1 MDIVRGPND
10 QPGGGSG
17 GSGGDDDREG
27 VGGDVMVVGTDER
40 RMHVRAYNHWVS
52 LLSGR
57 PCPLIDALD
66 PAGIADFGPNSVLL
80 DFTDGHADGVIRFL
94 GHALREESGTDSS
107 IVRLSQVPPR
117 SLLSRLTDH
126 YMQIIA
132 NRAPIGF
139 EAEFV
144 GHRGFPML
152 YRGILM
158 PFSSDGDA
166 IDYLYGVINWK
177 EVVDTATQ
185 SLLAAELA
193 ESRRAAPRRALP
205 AAAWADGP
213 SAALAATAPAADPA
227 AAPAPSLTERLVE
240 VRRQAAAARGSD
252 DRSPATLAALD
263 GAYDFLLATEREPAG
278 YAAMLVGAGLAVD
291 PRAPVEALV
300 RLVFGDAAENHA
312 NLLARAHR
320 AGVGEGELGEWIAR
334 TAGRPAAAPAI
345 VVPVA
350 PGDAA
355 YVLLL
360 ARAVDAGSVEIMGR
374 VDADPAQIA
383 AARNQ
388 LEH

>member
-1 MDIVRGPND
+1 MDIVRGSNE
-10 QPGGGSG
+10 QPG
-17 GSGGDDDREG
+17 GGDDDREG
-27 VGGDVMVVGTDER
+27 VGGDMMVVGTDER

-52 LLSGR
+52 LLAGR

-80 DFTDGHADGVIRFL
+80 DFTDGHDDGVIRFL

-185 SLLAAELA
+185 SQLAAELA
-193 ESRRAAPRRALP
+193 ESRRAAPRRAMP

-213 SAALAATAPAADPA
+213 SAALAAPAV
-227 AAPAPSLTERLVE
+227 APSLTERLVE
-240 VRRQAAAARGSD
+240 VRRQVEAARRAGD
-252 DRSPATLAALD
+252 DTAPSMQAALA

-278 YAAMLVGAGLAVD
+278 YAAMLVGAGLTVD

-300 RLVFGDAAENHA
+300 RLVFGEGQDDHA
-312 NLLARAHR
+312 RLLARAHR
-320 AGVGEGELGEWIAR
+320 AGVGEGELSDWIER
-334 TAGRPAAAPAI
+334 TAGRPAAATPPI

-350 PGDAA
+350 PGDAG

-360 ARAVDAGSVEIMGR
+360 ARAVDAGSVEILGR
-374 VDADPAQIA
+374 VDADDDLIT
-383 AARNQ
+383 AARDQ
-388 LEH
+388 LGL

>member
-1 MDIVRGPND
+1 MDIVRGPNE
-10 QPGGGSG
+10 QP
-17 GSGGDDDREG
+17 GDDDREG
-27 VGGDVMVVGTDER
+27 VGGDVLVVGTDER

-52 LLSGR
+52 LLGGR

-80 DFTDGHADGVIRFL
+80 DFTDGHDDGVIRFL
-94 GHALREESGTDSS
+94 GHALRDESGTDSS

-158 PFSSDGDA
+158 PFSSDGDT

-185 SLLAAELA
+185 SALAAELA
-193 ESRRAAPRRALP
+193 ESRRAAPRRPIP

-213 SAALAATAPAADPA
+213 SAALGKPAAT
-227 AAPAPSLTERLVE
+227 PSLTERLVE
-240 VRRQAAAARGSD
+240 TRRLAEAARGTAETSAA
-252 DRSPATLAALD
+252 SIAALA
-263 GAYDFLLATEREPAG
+263 GAYDFLLATERDSVG
-278 YAAMLVGAGLAVD
+278 YAAMLVGAGLTVD

-300 RLVFGDAAENHA
+300 RLVFGDTAEAHA
-312 NLLARAHR
+312 RTLARAHR
-320 AGVGEGELGEWIAR
+320 AGVGEGELGDWIER
-334 TAGRPAAAPAI
+334 TAGRPAAATREM

-350 PGDAA
+350 PGDDA

-360 ARAVDAGSVEIMGR
+360 ARAVDAGSVEILGR
-374 VDADPAQIA
+374 VDAGPGKID
-383 AARNQ
+383 AARRR
-388 LEH
+388 LGA

>member
-1 MDIVRGPND
+1 MDIVRGPNE
-10 QPGGGSG
+10 QPG
-17 GSGGDDDREG
+17 GGDDDREG

-52 LLSGR
+52 LLAGR

-80 DFTDGHADGVIRFL
+80 DFTDGHDDGVIRFL

-107 IVRLSQVPPR
+107 IVRLGQVPPR

-158 PFSSDGDA
+158 PFSSDGDT

-185 SLLAAELA
+185 SQLAAELV
-193 ESRRAAPRRALP
+193 ESRRAAPRRPIP

-213 SAALAATAPAADPA
+213 SAALAEPAAT
-227 AAPAPSLTERLVE
+227 PSLTERLVE
-240 VRRQAAAARGSD
+240 LRRQVEAARGTAET
-252 DRSPATLAALD
+252 SPATLAALA
-263 GAYDFLLATEREPAG
+263 GAYNFLLASERDPAG
-278 YAAMLVGAGLAVD
+278 YAAMLVGAGLSVD

-300 RLVFGDAAENHA
+300 RLVFGDAPEGHA
-312 NLLARAHR
+312 RLLARAHR
-320 AGVGEGELGEWIAR
+320 AGVGEGELGDWIER
-334 TAGRPAAAPAI
+334 TGGRPAAAPSI

-350 PGDAA
+350 PGDDAH
-355 YVLLL
+355 VLLL
-360 ARAVDAGSVEIMGR
+360 ARAVDAGSVEILGR
-374 VDADPAQIA
+374 IDADPAQIN
-383 AARNQ
+383 AARRM
-388 LEH
+388 LGA

>member
-1 MDIVRGPND
+1 MDIVRGPNE
-10 QPGGGSG
+10 QP
-17 GSGGDDDREG
+17 GGDDDREG
-27 VGGDVMVVGTDER
+27 VGGDVLVVGTDER

-52 LLSGR
+52 LLAGR

-80 DFTDGHADGVIRFL
+80 DFTDGHNDGVIRFL

-158 PFSSDGDA
+158 PFSSDGEA

-185 SLLAAELA
+185 SQLVAELA
-193 ESRRAAPRRALP
+193 ESRRAAPRRTMP

-213 SAALAATAPAADPA
+213 SAALAEPAA
-227 AAPAPSLTERLVE
+227 APSLTERLVE
-240 VRRQAAAARGSD
+240 VRRQVEVARGTADS
-252 DRSPATLAALD
+252 SPATQAALAA
-263 GAYDFLLATEREPAG
+263 AYDFLLASERDSAG
-278 YAAMLVGAGLAVD
+278 YAAMLVGAGLTVD

-300 RLVFGDAAENHA
+300 RLAFGEAKDGHA
-312 NLLARAHR
+312 RLLARAHR
-320 AGVGEGELGEWIAR
+320 AGVGENELSDWIER
-334 TAGRPAAAPAI
+334 TAGRPAAVPAI

-350 PGDAA
+350 PGDAD

-360 ARAVDAGSVEIMGR
+360 ARAVDAGSVEILGR
-374 VDADPAQIA
+374 VDADPAQID
-383 AARNQ
+383 AARRR
-388 LEH
+388 LEP

>member
-1 MDIVRGPND
+1 MDIVRGPNE
-10 QPGGGSG
+10 QP
-17 GSGGDDDREG
+17 GGDDDREG
-27 VGGDVMVVGTDER
+27 VGGDVLVVGTDER

-52 LLSGR
+52 LLAGR

-80 DFTDGHADGVIRFL
+80 DFTDGHNDGVIRFL

-158 PFSSDGDA
+158 PFSSDGDT

-185 SLLAAELA
+185 SQLTAELA
-193 ESRRAAPRRALP
+193 ESRRAAPRRTLP

-213 SAALAATAPAADPA
+213 SAGLSEPAI
-227 AAPAPSLTERLVE
+227 APSLAERLVE
-240 VRRQAAAARGSD
+240 VRRQVEVARGTSD
-252 DRSPATLAALD
+252 SSPATQAALAA
-263 GAYDFLLATEREPAG
+263 AYDFLLSSERDSAG
-278 YAAMLVGAGLAVD
+278 YATMLVGAGLTVD
-291 PRAPVEALV
+291 PRAPIDALV
-300 RLVFGDAAENHA
+300 RLTFSEMKDGHA
-312 NLLARAHR
+312 RLLARAHR
-320 AGVGEGELGEWIAR
+320 AGVGEGELCDWIER

-350 PGDAA
+350 PGDEG

-360 ARAVDAGSVEIMGR
+360 ARAVDAGSVEIVGR

-383 AARNQ
+383 AARDQ
-388 LEH
+388 LGA

>member
-1 MDIVRGPND
+1 MDIVRGPNE
-10 QPGGGSG
+10 QP
-17 GSGGDDDREG
+17 GGDDDREG

-52 LLSGR
+52 LLAGR

-80 DFTDGHADGVIRFL
+80 DFTDGHDDGVIRFL

-107 IVRLSQVPPR
+107 IVRMSQVPPR

-185 SLLAAELA
+185 SQLSAELA
-193 ESRRAAPRRALP
+193 ESRRAAPRRAMP

-213 SAALAATAPAADPA
+213 SAALAEPAA
-227 AAPAPSLTERLVE
+227 APSLTERLVE
-240 VRRQAAAARGSD
+240 ARRQVEVARGVDAASSTM
-252 DRSPATLAALD
+252 RAAL
-263 GAYDFLLATEREPAG
+263 GNAYDFLLATEREPAG
-278 YAAMLVGAGLAVD
+278 YAAMLVGAGLTVD

-300 RLVFGDAAENHA
+300 RLVFGAGHDDHA
-312 NLLARAHR
+312 RLLARAHR
-320 AGVGEGELGEWIAR
+320 AGVGEGELADWIER
-334 TAGRPAAAPAI
+334 TAGRPAAPAPAV

-350 PGDAA
+350 PDGDA

-360 ARAVDAGSVEIMGR
+360 ARAVDAGSVEILGR
-374 VDADPAQIA
+374 IDAQPAQID
-383 AARNQ
+383 AARRQ
-388 LEH
+388 LER

>member
-1 MDIVRGPND
+1 MDIVRGPNE
-10 QPGGGSG
+10 QP
-17 GSGGDDDREG
+17 GDDDREG

-52 LLSGR
+52 LLAGR
-57 PCPLIDALD
+57 PCPLIAALD

-80 DFTDGHADGVIRFL
+80 DFTDGHDDGVIRFL

-185 SLLAAELA
+185 SQLAAELT
-193 ESRRAAPRRALP
+193 ESRRAAPRRPIAA

-213 SAALAATAPAADPA
+213 SATLATPA
-227 AAPAPSLTERLVE
+227 AAPSLTDRLVE
-240 VRRQAAAARGSD
+240 LRRQADAARGMAET
-252 DRSPATLAALD
+252 SPTTLAALA
-263 GAYDFLLATEREPAG
+263 GAYDFLLASEREPAG
-278 YAAMLVGAGLAVD
+278 YAAMLVGAGLTVD
-291 PRAPVEALV
+291 PRAPVDALV
-300 RLVFGDAAENHA
+300 RLVFGEASDGHA
-312 NLLARAHR
+312 RLLARAHR
-320 AGVGEGELGEWIAR
+320 AGVGEGELGDWIER
-334 TAGRPAAAPAI
+334 TAGRPAAATPPV

-350 PGDAA
+350 PGDDT

-360 ARAVDAGSVEIMGR
+360 ARAVDAGSVEIVGR
-374 VDADPAQIA
+374 VDADATQID
-383 AARNQ
+383 AARRQ
-388 LEH
+388 LGA

>member
-1 MDIVRGPND
+1 MDIVRGPNE
-10 QPGGGSG
+10 QPG
-17 GSGGDDDREG
+17 GGDDDREG

-52 LLSGR
+52 LLAGR

-80 DFTDGHADGVIRFL
+80 DFTDGHDDGVIRFL

-185 SLLAAELA
+185 SQLAAELA
-193 ESRRAAPRRALP
+193 ESRRAAPRRPIP

-213 SAALAATAPAADPA
+213 SAALTEPAAT
-227 AAPAPSLTERLVE
+227 PSLTDRLVE
-240 VRRQAAAARGSD
+240 LRRQAEAARGTAET
-252 DRSPATLAALD
+252 SPATRTALT
-263 GAYDFLLATEREPAG
+263 GAYDFLLATERDSAG
-278 YAAMLVGAGLAVD
+278 YAAMLVGAGLTVD
-291 PRAPVEALV
+291 PRAPVDALV
-300 RLVFGDAAENHA
+300 RLIFGDAPEGHA
-312 NLLARAHR
+312 RLLARAHR
-320 AGVGEGELGEWIAR
+320 AGVGEGELGDWIER
-334 TAGRPAAAPAI
+334 TAGRPAAATTSI

-350 PGDAA
+350 PGDEA
-355 YVLLL
+355 YVVLL
-360 ARAVDAGSVEIMGR
+360 ARAVDAGSVEILGR
-374 VDADPAQIA
+374 VDADPAQID
-383 AARNQ
+383 AARRQ
-388 LEH
+388 LKV

>member
-1 MDIVRGPND
+1 MDIVRGPNE
-10 QPGGGSG
+10 QP
-17 GSGGDDDREG
+17 GGDDDREG
-27 VGGDVMVVGTDER
+27 VGGDVLVVGTDER

-52 LLSGR
+52 LLAGR
-57 PCPLIDALD
+57 PCPLINALD

-80 DFTDGHADGVIRFL
+80 DFTDGHNDGVIRFL

-158 PFSSDGDA
+158 PFSSDGEA

-185 SLLAAELA
+185 SQLVAELA
-193 ESRRAAPRRALP
+193 ESRRAAPRRTMP

-213 SAALAATAPAADPA
+213 SAALAEPAA
-227 AAPAPSLTERLVE
+227 APSLTERLVE
-240 VRRQAAAARGSD
+240 VRRQVEVARGTGDS
-252 DRSPATLAALD
+252 SPATQAALAA
-263 GAYDFLLATEREPAG
+263 AYDFLLASERDPAG
-278 YAAMLVGAGLAVD
+278 YAAMLVGAGLTVD

-300 RLVFGDAAENHA
+300 RLAFGEAKDGHA
-312 NLLARAHR
+312 RLLARAHR
-320 AGVGEGELGEWIAR
+320 AGVGENELSDWIER
-334 TAGRPAAAPAI
+334 TAGRPAAVPAI

-350 PGDAA
+350 PGDAD

-360 ARAVDAGSVEIMGR
+360 ARAVDAGSVEILGR
-374 VDADPAQIA
+374 VDADPAQID
-383 AARNQ
+383 AARRR
-388 LEH
+388 LEP

>member
-1 MDIVRGPND
+1 MDIVRGSNE
-10 QPGGGSG
+10 QPG
-17 GSGGDDDREG
+17 GGDDDREG

-52 LLSGR
+52 LLAGR

-80 DFTDGHADGVIRFL
+80 DFTDGHDDGVIRFL

-185 SLLAAELA
+185 SQLAAELA
-193 ESRRAAPRRALP
+193 ESRRAAPRRAMP

-213 SAALAATAPAADPA
+213 SAALAAPAA
-227 AAPAPSLTERLVE
+227 APSLTERLVE
-240 VRRQAAAARGSD
+240 VRQQVDAARRAAGDTAPAVQAA
-252 DRSPATLAALD
+252 LA

-278 YAAMLVGAGLAVD
+278 YAAMLVGAGLTVD

-300 RLVFGDAAENHA
+300 RLVFGEGQDDHA
-312 NLLARAHR
+312 RLLARAHR
-320 AGVGEGELGEWIAR
+320 AGVGEGELSDWIER
-334 TAGRPAAAPAI
+334 TAGRPAAAATPPI

-350 PGDAA
+350 PGDAG

-360 ARAVDAGSVEIMGR
+360 ARAVDAGSVEILGR
-374 VDADPAQIA
+374 VDADEDLIA
-383 AARNQ
+383 AARDQ
-388 LEH
+388 LGL

>member
-1 MDIVRGPND
+1 MDIVRGSNE
-10 QPGGGSG
+10 QPG
-17 GSGGDDDREG
+17 GGDDDREG

-52 LLSGR
+52 LLAGR

-80 DFTDGHADGVIRFL
+80 DFTDGHDDGVIRFL

-185 SLLAAELA
+185 SQLAAELA
-193 ESRRAAPRRALP
+193 ESRRAAPRRAMP

-213 SAALAATAPAADPA
+213 SAPLAAPAA
-227 AAPAPSLTERLVE
+227 APSLTERLVE
-240 VRRQAAAARGSD
+240 VRRQVEAARRAAD
-252 DRSPATLAALD
+252 DTVPLMQAALA

-278 YAAMLVGAGLAVD
+278 YAAMLVGAGLTVD

-300 RLVFGDAAENHA
+300 RLVFGEGQDEHA
-312 NLLARAHR
+312 RLLARAHR
-320 AGVGEGELGEWIAR
+320 AGVGEGELSDWIER
-334 TAGRPAAAPAI
+334 TAGRPAAATPPI

-350 PGDAA
+350 PGDAG

-360 ARAVDAGSVEIMGR
+360 ARAVDAGSVEILGR
-374 VDADPAQIA
+374 VDADDDLIA
-383 AARNQ
+383 AVRDQ
-388 LEH
+388 LGL

>member
-1 MDIVRGPND
+1 MDIVRGPNE
-10 QPGGGSG
+10 QP
-17 GSGGDDDREG
+17 GGDDDREG

-52 LLSGR
+52 LLGGR

-80 DFTDGHADGVIRFL
+80 DFTDGHDDGVIRFL

-107 IVRLSQVPPR
+107 IVRLGQVPPR

-185 SLLAAELA
+185 SQLSAELA
-193 ESRRAAPRRALP
+193 ESRRAAPRRTMP

-213 SAALAATAPAADPA
+213 SAALSEPAA
-227 AAPAPSLTERLVE
+227 APSLTERLVE
-240 VRRQAAAARGSD
+240 VRRQVETARGTD
-252 DRSPATLAALD
+252 AASPATRAALGD
-263 GAYDFLLATEREPAG
+263 AYDFLLATEREPAG
-278 YAAMLVGAGLAVD
+278 YAAMLAGAGLTVD
-291 PRAPVEALV
+291 PRVPVEALV
-300 RLVFGDAAENHA
+300 RLIFGAGHDDHA
-312 NLLARAHR
+312 RLLARAHR
-320 AGVGEGELGEWIAR
+320 AGVGEGELADWIER
-334 TAGRPAAAPAI
+334 TAGRPAAPAPAI

-350 PGDAA
+350 PGNDA

-360 ARAVDAGSVEIMGR
+360 ARAVDAGSVEILGR
-374 VDADPAQIA
+374 VAADAVQID
-383 AARNQ
+383 AARRL
-388 LEH
+388 LEQ

>member
-1 MDIVRGPND
+1 MDIVRGPNE
-10 QPGGGSG
+10 QP
-17 GSGGDDDREG
+17 GGDDDREG
-27 VGGDVMVVGTDER
+27 VGGDVLVVGTDER

-52 LLSGR
+52 LLAGR
-57 PCPLIDALD
+57 PCPLINALD

-80 DFTDGHADGVIRFL
+80 DFTDGHNDGVIRFL

-158 PFSSDGDA
+158 PFSSDGEA

-185 SLLAAELA
+185 SQLVAELA
-193 ESRRAAPRRALP
+193 ESRRAAPRRTMP

-213 SAALAATAPAADPA
+213 SAALAEPAAV
-227 AAPAPSLTERLVE
+227 PSLTERLVE
-240 VRRQAAAARGSD
+240 VRRQVEVARGTGDS
-252 DRSPATLAALD
+252 SPATQAALAA
-263 GAYDFLLATEREPAG
+263 AYDFLLASERDPAG
-278 YAAMLVGAGLAVD
+278 YAAMLVGAGLTVD

-300 RLVFGDAAENHA
+300 RLAFGEAKDGHA
-312 NLLARAHR
+312 RLLARAHR
-320 AGVGEGELGEWIAR
+320 AGVGENELSDWIER
-334 TAGRPAAAPAI
+334 TAGRPAAVPAI

-350 PGDAA
+350 PGDAD

-360 ARAVDAGSVEIMGR
+360 ARAVDAGSVEILGR
-374 VDADPAQIA
+374 VDADPAQID
-383 AARNQ
+383 AARRR
-388 LEH
+388 LEP